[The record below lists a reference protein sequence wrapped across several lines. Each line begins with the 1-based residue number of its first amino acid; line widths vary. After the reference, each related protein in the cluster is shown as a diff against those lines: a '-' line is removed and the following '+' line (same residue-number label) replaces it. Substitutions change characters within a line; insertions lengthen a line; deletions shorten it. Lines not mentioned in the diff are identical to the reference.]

1 MVFDLANDSHKY
13 GNMKNILLIT
23 NIYPNN
29 DPEYAG
35 TKVCHTFTTE
45 WASMGYNVK
54 VVHFDSL
61 FPQPYYWLGRLFNKR
76 IQAKT
81 GTVAYMK
88 TPQKPMRY
96 LVDEIPVIFV
106 PLRKFVPHKA
116 PSQKQ
121 TEKAFRYIVSQLE
134 SDGFTPDVITAHFT
148 MPQLQFLPL
157 FKMQYPKARTC
168 LVSHGN
174 SNELSYYYPNN
185 YRSLMPSVDVW
196 GFRSLAF
203 QQDFEKHFG
212 DDKPM
217 FLCHSGIPEKYIEP
231 VNKSFAD
238 GVKRFVFVGSL
249 FELKNVDITLQALN
263 KAMAGRDYKFD
274 IVGDGAEYDNL
285 QHLVDEL
292 GMRGHVVF
300 HGRLKRDD
308 AQQIV
313 RDADCFI
320 MVSSREAFGLVYVEA
335 MAKGCIVVGTEGQ
348 GIDGIVKH
356 GENGFLCKARDV
368 EGMADVIKHI
378 VALPQSEIQKISSN
392 AVATAANLTDRKVAE
407 HYIDSIIK

>member
-1 MVFDLANDSHKY
+1 
-13 GNMKNILLIT
+13 MKNILLIT

-45 WASMGYNVK
+45 WASMGNNVK

-88 TPQKPMRY
+88 TPQKPLRY
-96 LVDEIPVIFV
+96 SVDGIPVIFV

-116 PSQKQ
+116 PSQTQ

-134 SDGFTPDVITAHFT
+134 SDDFIPDVITAHFT

-157 FKMQYPKARTC
+157 LKQQYPNARTC
-168 LVSHGN
+168 LVCHGN

-203 QQDFEKHFG
+203 QQDFVDNFG
-212 DDKPM
+212 GDKPM
-217 FLCHSGIPEKYIEP
+217 FLCHSGIPEKYIEQ
-231 VNKSFAD
+231 VNRTFAN

-249 FELKNVDITLQALN
+249 FELKNVDVTLRALN

-285 QHLVDEL
+285 QHLVEEL
-292 GMRGHVVF
+292 GMKDHVVF

-308 AQQIV
+308 AQNIV
-313 RDADCFI
+313 RNADCFI

-335 MAKGCIVVGTEGQ
+335 MAKGCIVIGTKGQ
-348 GIDGIVKH
+348 GIDGIVTH
-356 GENGFLCKARDV
+356 GENGLLCNARDV
-368 EGMADVIKHI
+368 DGLAELITQI
-378 VALPQSEIQKISSN
+378 INLPQSEIQKISSK
-392 AVATAANLTDRKVAE
+392 AVSTAANLTDRKVAE
-407 HYIDSIIK
+407 RYINSIIDL